1 VAQDKQNKTKQNN
14 PKPGKRWYVDRKIQ
28 REKEKHGKCQRES
41 FNTKGNDRQT
51 AIYQCKENIGYQYQ
65 RMKRD
70 Y

>member
-1 VAQDKQNKTKQNN
+1 MWTEKSK
-14 PKPGKRWYVDRKIQ
+14 GKKRNMANA
-28 REKEKHGKCQRES
+28 KESS